1 MSMVILSDIHS
12 NLESFQAVLKDCSRE
27 RVDQVLCLGDVVGYA
42 ADPDQCIE
50 TLRGLTSDVVAGNH
64 DWAVAGLADISYFN
78 PEARAAV
85 EWTAGIITADHSTYL
100 KGLPLTLCLPGMLLV
115 HATPYQPEAWNYIFS
130 PDDAAQCFRHC
141 DQQICFT
148 GHSHYPIA
156 FAQDK
161 EGNISVIRDSTF
173 TLLDSYRYLIN
184 VGSVGQPRDGDPR
197 AAYVIYKPEE
207 ASFTLRRVSYDITR
221 TQRKIV
227 AAGLPT
233 LLAARLA
240 AGR

>member
-12 NLESFQAVLKDCSRE
+12 NLESFQAVLKDFSRE
-27 RVDQVLCLGDVVGYA
+27 RVDQLLCLGDIVGYA
-42 ADPDQCIE
+42 ADPDRCIE
-50 TLRGLTSDVVAGNH
+50 MLRGLTSDVVAGNH
-64 DWAVAGLADISYFN
+64 DWAAVGLTDIDYFN
-78 PEARAAV
+78 PVARAAI
-85 EWTAGIITADHSTYL
+85 EWTAGIITPDHAAFL
-100 KGLPLTLCLPGMLLV
+100 KSLPLTGSLPGMLLV
-115 HATPYQPEAWNYIFS
+115 HATPFQPEVWDYLFS
-130 PDDAAQCFRHC
+130 LEDASQSFRHF

>member
-1 MSMVILSDIHS
+1 MSIVILSDIHS
-12 NLESFQAVLKDCSRE
+12 NLESFQAVLKDFSRE

-42 ADPDQCIE
+42 ADPDHCIE
-50 TLRGLTSDVVAGNH
+50 TLRGLTSHVVAGNH
-64 DWAVAGLADISYFN
+64 DWAVAGLADTSCFN

-85 EWTAGIITADHSTYL
+85 EWTAGIITADHSAYL

-115 HATPYQPEAWNYIFS
+115 HATPCQPESWDYIFS
-130 PDDAAQCFRHC
+130 LDDAAMSFHHFE
-141 DQQICFT
+141 QQVCLT

-161 EGNISVIRDSTF
+161 EGTISVIWDSTF
-173 TLLDSYRYLIN
+173 TLLESHRYLIN
-184 VGSVGQPRDGDPR
+184 VGSVGQPRDGDAR
-197 AAYVIYKPEE
+197 AAYAIYKPEE

-221 TQRKIV
+221 TQGKIV
-227 AAGLPT
+227 AAGLPSF
-233 LLAARLA
+233 LAARLA

>member
-1 MSMVILSDIHS
+1 MSIVILSDIHS
-12 NLESFQAVLKDCSRE
+12 NLESFQAVLKDFSRE
-27 RVDQVLCLGDVVGYA
+27 RVDQVLCLGDIVGYA
-42 ADPDQCIE
+42 AEPDQCIE

-64 DWAVAGLADISYFN
+64 DWAAVDLTDIDYFN

-85 EWTAGIITADHSTYL
+85 EWTTGIITADHTAYL

-115 HATPYQPEAWNYIFS
+115 HATPYQPESWDYIFS
-130 PDDAAQCFRHC
+130 LDDAARSFHHF
-141 DQQICFT
+141 DQQVCLT

-161 EGNISVIRDSTF
+161 EGTISVIRDSTF
-173 TLLDSYRYLIN
+173 SLLDSHRYLIN

-207 ASFTLRRVSYDITR
+207 GTFSLKRVPYDIR
-221 TQRKIV
+221 SAQEKII
-227 AAGLPT
+227 AAGLPSF
-233 LLAARLA
+233 LASRLA
-240 AGR
+240 AGS